1 MKECHCTTSPAAW
14 AFEGWQTAGLNALK
28 TKSCGLS
35 GVGKGVASGR
45 LWPGA
50 VGGAAEGLGNF
61 EGWQTA
67 GLNALQ
73 SMPWRW
79 LKLKA
84 LQAAGCGQEL
94 VRGGGKGL
102 GSFESW
108 HTAGLNSLEA
118 ECCGV
123 RGVGQ
128 AWHAAGCGQEILGGA
143 TEGLGSFEDW
153 HPRQA

>member
-1 MKECHCTTSPAAW
+1 M
-14 AFEGWQTAGLNALK
+14 
-28 TKSCGLS
+28 
-35 GVGKGVASGR
+35 
-45 LWPGA
+45 
-50 VGGAAEGLGNF
+50 
-61 EGWQTA
+61 
-67 GLNALQ
+67 
-73 SMPWRW
+73 
-79 LKLKA
+79 
-84 LQAAGCGQEL
+84 
-94 VRGGGKGL
+94 RGGGKGL